1 MTEDPK
7 KPGAGQPDPLSATG
21 MFLNAFQTQ
30 TDQPVEPEQE
40 KAGQWFAADDKGGAE
55 SDGPRLGAARLGGPW
70 DQPLN
75 APSVPASVPRPPLG
89 EGRPVPGEFTQM
101 FHKLDFAPSPA
112 VSAPQE
118 ARPTPEISRQEPGEF
133 TRMFVRATASMPVR
147 PMPAASDPAAFAP
160 PAPPRLKGFSTP
172 GVSDSASAE
181 GSFTQLFQ
189 SPAPAPAAPV
199 RPLPPLSNGTEAAWS
214 SSLDSPPSKDAMES
228 AGVTQLFRAL
238 SPENELPANRF
249 GEPAPQ
255 PAVPTANAPGSITM
269 LIQRLTEEN
278 LQSSAVSSPPA
289 ATGPDMAGVSEPGE
303 FTRIMSRGPAAA
315 PPAQGGPAEKVAAP
329 APVVFPVTPIPAAPS
344 FAPPSTPAFAAPAVP
359 AVVVPPLQ
367 SPPIPAPKVAASANP
382 PQSKLQ
388 QMMPMLLVLNAF
400 LLVVL
405 IVLVVFLLKTR

>member
-7 KPGAGQPDPLSATG
+7 KPGAGHPDPLSATG

-40 KAGQWFAADDKGGAE
+40 KAGPWFAADDKGGAE
-55 SDGPRLGAARLGGPW
+55 SDGAALDGAALGGARLGGPW

-75 APSVPASVPRPPLG
+75 APSVPASVARPPLG

-101 FHKLDFAPSPA
+101 FHKLEFAPSPA
-112 VSAPQE
+112 ASAPQE

-199 RPLPPLSNGTEAAWS
+199 RPLSPLSNGTEAAWS

-249 GEPAPQ
+249 AEPGPQSAAP
-255 PAVPTANAPGSITM
+255 PANAPGSITM
-269 LIQRLTEEN
+269 LIQRLTEED

-289 ATGPDMAGVSEPGE
+289 ATGPDMAGFRSQASLPVLCRAARRQLRLHRAVQRKSLRRRRQWSFRSLRYRLPRRLPHHQPLRSPHRP
-303 FTRIMSRGPAAA
+303 FQRSWFRSFSLLQYQHRRSQRARIPLRANSSR
-315 PPAQGGPAEKVAAP
+315 
-329 APVVFPVTPIPAAPS
+329 
-344 FAPPSTPAFAAPAVP
+344 
-359 AVVVPPLQ
+359 
-367 SPPIPAPKVAASANP
+367 
-382 PQSKLQ
+382 
-388 QMMPMLLVLNAF
+388 
-400 LLVVL
+400 
-405 IVLVVFLLKTR
+405 